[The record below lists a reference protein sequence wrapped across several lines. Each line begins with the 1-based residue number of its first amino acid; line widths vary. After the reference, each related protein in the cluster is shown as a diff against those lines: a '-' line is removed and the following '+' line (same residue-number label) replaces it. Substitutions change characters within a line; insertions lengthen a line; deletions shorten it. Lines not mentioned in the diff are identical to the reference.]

1 MEFMS
6 FGTGYSIR
14 KCKDAIFVVVVVVK
28 GAKFTVKGFKLH
40 YLDLNDIL
48 RVEVRPKKH
57 IHRRFSICSRDSL
70 SLVTPV
76 SRW

>member
-1 MEFMS
+1 MS

-14 KCKDAIFVVVVVVK
+14 KCKDAMFVVVVVVK

-48 RVEVRPKKH
+48 RVEVRPPKSTY
-57 IHRRFSICSRDSL
+57 IDGSQS
-70 SLVTPV
+70 VPV
-76 SRW
+76 IV